1 MKFFFHKHILVT
13 GASSG
18 IGLEIV
24 KILVSFPC
32 KIICVDVKPL
42 PESISVWGKVYF
54 LQTDVSQKEH
64 LDELFEKL
72 TSEFGKID
80 VFIANA
86 GFAYYE
92 KLQEPDWEHLEK
104 IFALNVFSPIYSLL
118 KTKKNN
124 AEAVFCITASAMAKM
139 GLAGY
144 SLYSATKA
152 ALDRFAEAFRLE
164 NPDFRLVLVYPIAT
178 QTHFFESAGNAP
190 LYFPSQK
197 ASYVALRI
205 LKGIAKGKSKV
216 YPSLLFRLGYFW
228 GFLQENLNYFYQK
241 YTQKIF
247 RKRFGQIFGKNKK
260 KS

>member
-1 MKFFFHKHILVT
+1 MQFFSQKNILVT

-18 IGLEIV
+18 IGLEMV
-24 KILVSFPC
+24 KLLLDFPC
-32 KIICVDVKPL
+32 KIIAVDIHPL
-42 PESISVWGKVYF
+42 PESLLVQGKVYF
-54 LQTDVSQKEH
+54 LQADLSQKEH
-64 LDELFEKL
+64 LDLLFEKL
-72 TSEFGKID
+72 ASDFDKID

-92 KLQEPDWEHLEK
+92 KLQEPDWGHLEK

-118 KTKKNN
+118 KIQKSNLQV
-124 AEAVFCITASAMAKM
+124 VFCITASAMAKM

-164 NPDFRLVLVYPIAT
+164 NPHFRLVLVYPIAT
-178 QTHFFESAGNAP
+178 KTHFFENAGKAP
-190 LYFPSQK
+190 LYFPSQE
-197 ASYVALRI
+197 ASRVALSI
-205 LKGIAKGKSKV
+205 LKGIAQGKSKI
-216 YPSLLFRLGYFW
+216 YPSFLFRLSYFC

-247 RKRFGQIFGKNKK
+247 RKRFG
-260 KS
+260 

>member
-1 MKFFFHKHILVT
+1 MKFFSQKNILIT
-13 GASSG
+13 GTSSG

-24 KILVSFPC
+24 KLLLDFPC
-32 KIICVDVKPL
+32 KIICVDIAPM
-42 PESISVWGKVYF
+42 PANIISQEKVSF
-54 LQTDVSQKEH
+54 IQTDLNQKEN
-64 LDELFEKL
+64 LDLLFEKL
-72 TSEFGKID
+72 ASEFGQID

-92 KLQEPDWEHLEK
+92 KLQEPDWGHLEK

-118 KTKKNN
+118 KMQKSNS
-124 AEAVFCITASAMAKM
+124 EVVFCITASAMAKM

-164 NPDFRLVLVYPIAT
+164 NPRFRLVLVYPIAT
-178 QTHFFESAGNAP
+178 RTHFFENAGKAP
-190 LYFPSQK
+190 LYFPSQE
-197 ASYVALRI
+197 ASRVAFRI
-205 LKGIAKGKSKV
+205 LKGIAKGKRKI
-216 YPSLLFRLGYFW
+216 YPSFLFRMSYFW

-247 RKRFGQIFGKNKK
+247 RERFR
-260 KS
+260 

>member
-1 MKFFFHKHILVT
+1 MKFFSHKNILIT

-24 KILVSFPC
+24 KLLLGFPC
-32 KIICVDVKPL
+32 KIIAVDIHPL
-42 PESISVWGKVYF
+42 PENLLSQEKVYF
-54 LQTDVSQKEH
+54 LQADLSQKEY
-64 LDELFEKL
+64 LDLLFEKL
-72 TSEFGKID
+72 ESNFDKID

-118 KTKKNN
+118 KMQKSNPKV
-124 AEAVFCITASAMAKM
+124 VFCITASAMAKM

-164 NPDFRLVLVYPIAT
+164 NPHFRLVLVYPIAT
-178 QTHFFESAGNAP
+178 RTHFFENAGKAP
-190 LYFPSQK
+190 LYFPSQG
-197 ASYVALRI
+197 ASKVAFSI
-205 LKGIAKGKSKV
+205 LKGIAKDKRKI
-216 YPSLLFRLGYFW
+216 YPSLLFRIGFFW

-247 RKRFGQIFGKNKK
+247 RKRFG
-260 KS
+260 